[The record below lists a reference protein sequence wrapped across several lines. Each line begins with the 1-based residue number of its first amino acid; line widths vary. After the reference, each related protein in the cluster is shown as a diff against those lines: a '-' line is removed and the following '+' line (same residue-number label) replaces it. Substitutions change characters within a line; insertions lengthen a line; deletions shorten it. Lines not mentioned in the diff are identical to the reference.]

1 MCHGGRVFR
10 LVGLLGGL
18 SAVLDLGTGSASD
31 ESLTRCLVATRFAR
45 QLGLPP
51 EDVST
56 VLYTS
61 LLEHLGCTA
70 YASRSAAIFGDDVST
85 TRAAFRTD
93 WDRPRD
99 LLTTFVPE
107 VAEATGRSRPRVL
120 ATLLTAGRTMDSEGR
135 PSTCDVARAAARR
148 LGLPPRIAEGVHTV
162 LTAWN
167 GKGYP
172 PLARTAI
179 PLTTRITQLA
189 SVAVLFGLDGDVGV
203 AQAQL
208 AQRAGTALD
217 PELVAQFDARHLD
230 DIGQVDAYEAVL
242 AAEPDPAR
250 LVDDHELAEVCR
262 TFGDLADL
270 KSPSLHGHSTA
281 VGDLAGD
288 AADRLRL
295 PDAERVRIAGYLHD
309 LGRVAVSSA
318 VWDKPG
324 PLSRNDRDQVELHP
338 YYTERVLTRVPAL
351 GDLARLAGQHHER
364 IDGSGYH
371 RGLLGGATTLSARV
385 LAAADR
391 YRCLVEPRPYRADA
405 PPGEAAHSLREDA
418 RAGRLDA
425 DAVAAVLEAAG
436 HRSGTRRPRPAGLS
450 DRQLQVLRLLAAGLS
465 NKQIA
470 AHLVVS
476 PRTAERHVQDV
487 YTKIGL
493 SSRAGA
499 ALYAMEHGL
508 VDKTG

>member
-1 MCHGGRVFR
+1 M
-10 LVGLLGGL
+10 
-18 SAVLDLGTGSASD
+18 
-31 ESLTRCLVATRFAR
+31 
-45 QLGLPP
+45 
-51 EDVST
+51 
-56 VLYTS
+56 
-61 LLEHLGCTA
+61 
-70 YASRSAAIFGDDVST
+70 
-85 TRAAFRTD
+85 
-93 WDRPRD
+93 
-99 LLTTFVPE
+99 
-107 VAEATGRSRPRVL
+107 
-120 ATLLTAGRTMDSEGR
+120 
-135 PSTCDVARAAARR
+135 
-148 LGLPPRIAEGVHTV
+148 
-162 LTAWN
+162 
-167 GKGYP
+167 
-172 PLARTAI
+172 
-179 PLTTRITQLA
+179 
-189 SVAVLFGLDGDVGV
+189 
-203 AQAQL
+203 
-208 AQRAGTALD
+208 
-217 PELVAQFDARHLD
+217 
-230 DIGQVDAYEAVL
+230 
-242 AAEPDPAR
+242 
-250 LVDDHELAEVCR
+250 CR

-288 AADRLRL
+288 AAHRLRL

-338 YYTERVLTRVPAL
+338 YYTERVLARVPAL

-371 RGLLGGATTLSARV
+371 RGLLGGATTLPARV

-405 PPGEAAHSLREDA
+405 SPGEAARSLREDA

-493 SSRAGA
+493 ELPCGRSAIRHGARSGRQDWVDLRMRGARTRATLGS
-499 ALYAMEHGL
+499 
-508 VDKTG
+508 